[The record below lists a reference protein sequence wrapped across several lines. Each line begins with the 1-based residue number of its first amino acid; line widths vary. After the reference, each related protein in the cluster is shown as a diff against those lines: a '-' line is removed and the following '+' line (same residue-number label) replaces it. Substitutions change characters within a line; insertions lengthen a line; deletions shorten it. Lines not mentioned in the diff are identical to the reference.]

1 MRTLAGLAATAALSA
16 TPFPAAAD
24 VVNSTLFGNDAIKGY
39 DPVAYFTEGRPV
51 KGSGEFEYEWMGA
64 DWRFASA
71 ENRNAFAADPEKYAP
86 QYGGYCAYAVS
97 QGTTADIDPEA
108 WKIVDGRLY
117 LNLSRDVQTI
127 WERDVPGYIQRA
139 DANWPKIRSD
149 LE

>member
-1 MRTLAGLAATAALSA
+1 MRTLAGLAAAAALSA